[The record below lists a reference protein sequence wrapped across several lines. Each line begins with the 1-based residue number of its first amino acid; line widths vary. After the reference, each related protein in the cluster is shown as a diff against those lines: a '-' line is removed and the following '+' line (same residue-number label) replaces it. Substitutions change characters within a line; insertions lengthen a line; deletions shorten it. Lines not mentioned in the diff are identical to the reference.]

1 MITALVKRVASSG
14 MVAGAV
20 LGAAA
25 LTLAAWGSGS
35 AWASKPS
42 TTGGPHPS
50 STTTPPATA
59 SMTAKVVS
67 DYRTMWADLVI
78 AARTSNYQSKL
89 LPQHATGD
97 ALSLLVQGLATD
109 RALGIVTKGQPVL
122 EPRVSS
128 LTPAAEST
136 KASITDCFDN
146 TSWIEYKTT
155 EHYKRTPLTAGGQ
168 PRQTWSERV
177 VPGRWPSSP
186 YRKRGPA
193 EHEFTLREELLLY
206 GRGTE

>member
-14 MVAGAV
+14 MVAGAA
-20 LGAAA
+20 LGAVA

-109 RALGIVTKGQPVL
+109 RALGIVTKGQPML

-128 LTPAAEST
+128 LTPAADST

-146 TSWIEYKTT
+146 TSWIEYKTNGT
-155 EHYKRTPLTAGGQ
+155 LQKNAAGG
-168 PRQTWSERV
+168 RRSTTADLVRTGGTWKV
-177 VPGRWPSSP
+177 
-186 YRKRGPA
+186 A
-193 EHEFTLREELLLY
+193 ELTIQKT
-206 GRGTE
+206 GTC